1 MIQVFSIYQIAVQ
14 YVITSLTNNPQRLA
28 RYAGIFRGVTAFGM
42 MFSFIIDGQGGS
54 YLAQLSFQFSCY
66 GVGIIL
72 LYIVAILFT
81 TDSNYFQEDEVI
93 VPAHVELEAKAK
105 GMVVVEG
112 TSIQGESASS
122 GDHRSLKS
130 TDNATDTKT
139 RDDKEPAKTTNVGV

>member
-14 YVITSLTNNPQRLA
+14 YVITSLTNNPERLA

-54 YLAQLSFQFSCY
+54 YLAQLSFQFACY

-93 VPAHVELEAKAK
+93 VPVHVEQEAKAK

-112 TSIQGESASS
+112 TAMQVKSASN
-122 GDHRSLKS
+122 GDHCSLKS
-130 TDNATDTKT
+130 KDNAMDTKI
-139 RDDKEPAKTTNVGV
+139 RDDKAPAETTNAGV